1 MATETHSYTIALA
14 RPSDIPLL
22 PQIELAAARLFEGY
36 GPEWL
41 LTETTSLETLRRAE
55 NAGLLWVA
63 LSDDVPVGFAD
74 VELIEPGSA
83 HLEELD
89 VHPDHMRRGL
99 GSSLVMTVCDWAA
112 SQGYG
117 AVTLNTAR
125 DVAWN
130 MPFYA
135 RLGFEEVPREEWSP
149 AVRKVFEHETSRGLD
164 PSRRLVMRRWS
175 FGR

>member
-41 LTETTSLETLRRAE
+41 LTETTSVETLRRAE

-63 LSDDVPVGFAD
+63 LSDDVAVGFAD

-99 GSSLVMTVCDWAA
+99 GSRLVMTVCDWAA

-149 AVRKVFEHETSRGLD
+149 A
-164 PSRRLVMRRWS
+164 
-175 FGR
+175 

>member
-1 MATETHSYTIALA
+1 MPTETHSYTIALA

-22 PQIELAAARLFEGY
+22 PGIELAAARLFEGY

-41 LTETTSLETLRRAE
+41 LSETTSEETLRRAQRA
-55 NAGLLWVA
+55 NLLWVA
-63 LSDDVPVGFAD
+63 LADDVPVGFAA

-99 GSSLVMTVCDWAA
+99 GSRLVMTVCDWAA
-112 SQGYG
+112 SQGYA
-117 AVTLNTAR
+117 AVTLNTSR
-125 DVAWN
+125 DVEWN

-135 RLGFEEVPREEWSP
+135 RLGFEEVPREDWSP
-149 AVRKVFEHETSRGLD
+149 AVHRVFEHETSRGLD
-164 PSRRLVMRRWS
+164 AARRLVMRRWS
-175 FGR
+175 VAR